1 MSYVQLKTCLGD
13 AEQAAVTQKLGANC
27 IVGSTCTPGQ
37 LSGMATAAMTGL
49 QCAQVAQI
57 CHMYNAA
64 EYSEAG
70 QECIAALSAGLCK
83 ASTTI
88 NTPAGSLPSCRSNF
102 AANQTACAAMQN
114 DCNTH
119 FENSVQLAALGT
131 GAPTDAQQA
140 LQQAQQAAAQR
151 LATQGCPIGS
161 CQAADKDTATLQA
174 ACVGVDSFN
183 CGRNGPCT
191 WDDVQQ
197 ACAFDATATYQCSS
211 FPNADTCNKHN
222 CAWNP
227 RMCQALPQDSLGC
240 TGNATQDR
248 CLAPDC
254 TWSEVPD
261 VSPTTNLAPST
272 VECVQRS
279 RDVVNAVDAVQ
290 TPGTG
295 VSPTTSCRLD
305 PAAEKSLNA
314 KVGNGVGTTLAETC
328 PLFQQESMC
337 ELYGCT
343 WTSQQTWKCTSA
355 SDASLE
361 PLCNTIQQY
370 AQCNM
375 LRGMCQSVQL
385 STADSKGPPL
395 CAADCNWESEAATY
409 YSAGVAVGKYEAKT
423 HVKLGVDN
431 VANLLGYTA
440 AFTQKPTAACPRVC
454 DGQLLKMWLEE
465 GMNSTD

>member
-27 IVGSTCTPGQ
+27 IVGSTCTAEQ

-57 CHMYNAA
+57 CYMYNPAK
-64 EYSEAG
+64 YSE
-70 QECIAALSAGLCK
+70 CIETLSAGLCK
-83 ASTTI
+83 VSTTI

-102 AANQTACAAMQN
+102 ATNQTACAAMQT
-114 DCNTH
+114 DCNTYAA
-119 FENSVQLAALGT
+119 NQAQLAALGT
-131 GAPTDAQQA
+131 GAPTTTQQA
-140 LQQAQQAAAQR
+140 LQQAQDAAAKR
-151 LATQGCPIGS
+151 LAAQGCTTGS
-161 CQAADKDTATLQA
+161 CQAANKDPAALQA
-174 ACVGVDSFN
+174 ACVGVQEFN
-183 CGRNGPCT
+183 CGRDGPCA
-191 WDDVQQ
+191 WDAVQQ
-197 ACAFDATATYQCSS
+197 ACAFDAKATYQCSG
-211 FPNADTCNKHN
+211 FTRADTCNKHN

-227 RMCQALPQDSLGC
+227 SMCKALPQDSLGC
-240 TGNATQDR
+240 MGNTTQDR

-261 VSPTTNLAPST
+261 VSPTTNLDASST
-272 VECVQRS
+272 VCVTRA

-295 VSPTTSCRLD
+295 APTTTLCHLD
-305 PAAEKSLNA
+305 PAVEKSLNA
-314 KVGNGVGTTLAETC
+314 TVQNGVGTTLAQTC

-343 WTSQQTWKCTSA
+343 WASQKTWKCTSTSHA
-355 SDASLE
+355 NLE
-361 PLCNTIQQY
+361 PLCNAIQQY
-370 AQCNM
+370 AQCDM
-375 LRGMCQSVQL
+375 LRGMCQPVQL
-385 STADSKGPPL
+385 SATESAEPPL